1 MCASGIYVIV
11 FDSYIRQKACATWN
25 KHMSEY
31 FTIENGVKQG
41 GVISPI
47 FFSIYIDPLLLQ
59 LRNSGYGCQRLCDL
73 GHGLCKQHQL
83 GGPTSAHKQP
93 TETTEHGS
101 SYYLSLWST

>member
-47 FFSIYIDPLLLQ
+47 FLAYILIL
-59 LRNSGYGCQRLCDL
+59 
-73 GHGLCKQHQL
+73 
-83 GGPTSAHKQP
+83 
-93 TETTEHGS
+93 
-101 SYYLSLWST
+101 YYYNYVIQVMVVI